1 MFRTKQKILC
11 AKEEETYGTDV
22 TPAVGTNDIDASNI
36 VISYRGEK
44 LDRDL
49 QRETLSPESPV
60 VGKKSIEI
68 SFTCELKGSG
78 THGTAPQI
86 GDLLE
91 ACGFSEATGASGGSS
106 SVVYN
111 PASTGHKSVTIYLYD
126 VQVESS
132 GNYRLHKITGARG
145 NANLIF
151 EAGQIARVEFN
162 FQGLYNIVTDVADPG
177 DPSYESTNPPI
188 VDSATFKLNNESLV
202 AQMVGINLNNNLVE
216 REDLNTAHGLKGF
229 EITGRSPTGEF
240 NPESLLLATY
250 DFWTDWVGATQR
262 ALELTLGD
270 TQGNILEVDAPKVTL
285 DNIDEEDRN
294 GIRSERIPFTLGL
307 DSGDDELVLTFK

>member
-1 MFRTKQKILC
+1 MFRAKQKILC
-11 AKEEETYGTDV
+11 AKEEETYGSDI

-36 VISYRGEK
+36 VINYRGEK

-49 QRETLSPESPV
+49 QRESLSPENPV
-60 VGKKSIEI
+60 IGKKSIEI

-78 THGTAPQI
+78 SAGTAPQI
-86 GDLLE
+86 ADLLE
-91 ACGFSEATGASGGSS
+91 ACGFSESVDAGS
-106 SVVYN
+106 SVVYA

-151 EAGQIARVEFN
+151 EAGQIARVEFT
-162 FQGLYNIVTDVADPG
+162 FQGLYNIPTDVVDPG

-188 VDSATFKLNNESLV
+188 VDSATLQLNSESLI
-202 AQMVGINLNNNLVE
+202 AQMVGINLNNNVVE

-229 EITGRSPTGEF
+229 EITGRAPTGEM
-240 NPESLLLATY
+240 NPEAVLLATY
-250 DFWTDWVGATQR
+250 DFWTDWADATAR
-262 ALELTLGD
+262 ALELTLGA
-270 TQGNILEVDAPKVTL
+270 TAGNILEVSAPKVTP
-285 DNIDEEDRN
+285 DNIDEADRN
-294 GIRSERIPFTLGL
+294 GIRAERIPFTLGL
-307 DSGDDELVLTFK
+307 DSGDDELILTFK